1 MDDSV
6 AEVVA
11 AGVPV
16 SFPEFVGR
24 ELHIR
29 GEDMFAVRSKRG
41 IENGGN
47 RDVQPGGAGEFAVFG
62 GVESALEIVDFR
74 TDVNPAREGFER
86 TRRGIERGENRQAAE
101 SKIDFGDV
109 AIGAKVLDAIGE
121 SGIELRSINEM
132 EESAVGVKA

>member
-24 ELHIR
+24 ELDIR
-29 GEDMFAVRSKRG
+29 GEDMFAVMSERG
-41 IENGGN
+41 IEDGGN
-47 RDVQPGGAGEFAVFG
+47 RDVQPGGAGEFAGFG

-74 TDVNPAREGFER
+74 TDVNPARWGFGR
-86 TRRGIERGENRQAAE
+86 TRRGIEAGDNRQ
-101 SKIDFGDV
+101 
-109 AIGAKVLDAIGE
+109 
-121 SGIELRSINEM
+121 
-132 EESAVGVKA
+132 SADRT